1 MPKISIIVPVYN
13 VKKYLSKCLD
23 SLINQTLKDIEIICV
38 NDGSTDNSLDIL
50 NEYAKKDERI
60 VVINKENSGPGASRN
75 LGIEKA
81 RGGYILF
88 VDADDWIEKRTCEIC
103 YKRVKK
109 YQVDM
114 LSFCVNKVQGN
125 KISPI
130 YYYDIK
136 DEKIISWKD
145 ISDKVFKSP
154 FHSWHYFMKRDFLIK
169 NNIKYPEEIFWCE
182 DVPFVLSCWLK
193 VNDVCFIPD
202 RLYNYVQQQSS
213 ITKNN
218 THFFDLFK
226 LIPILK
232 KIQPSQNNFLFNEML
247 SSWIVEHFCWIYT
260 NKRNKNT
267 LENIKQFSQENDCMT
282 EYQCLLNKIKTLDRN
297 FLNIK
302 LFGKISILSIKKKK
316 NKVRIRFLGFPLFSI
331 KSKPNPLKN

>member
-81 RGGYILF
+81 TGEYIQF
-88 VDADDWIEKRTCEIC
+88 VDSDDWIEKETCEIC
-103 YKRVKK
+103 YKKAK
-109 YQVDM
+109 EHDVDM
-114 LSFCVNKVQGN
+114 ISFNAN
-125 KISPI
+125 KICNKKTFPI
-130 YYYDIK
+130 YYYNTKTERIIDF
-136 DEKIISWKD
+136 EKVLPII
-145 ISDKVFKSP
+145 FKSP
-154 FHSWHYFMKRDFLIK
+154 FHSCHYLIKTNFLI
-169 NNIKYPEEIFWCE
+169 NNDIHYPENIFWGE
-182 DVPFVLSCWLK
+182 DIPFVLKCWTHTKK
-193 VNDVCFIPD
+193 VCLIPN
-202 RLYNYVQQQSS
+202 RLYNYIQRQNS
-213 ITKNN
+213 ITQNN

-226 LIPILK
+226 LIPLLK

-247 SSWIVEHFCWIYT
+247 SSWIGEHFCWIYI

-267 LENIKQFSQENDCMT
+267 LEKIKQFSQENGCLV
-282 EYQCLLNKIKTLDRN
+282 EYQYLLNQIKMIDRT
-297 FLNIK
+297 FLKVK
-302 LFGKISILSIKKKK
+302 LFGKIPILSIRRK
-316 NKVRIRFLGFPLFSI
+316 NNKTRIRFLGVRILII
-331 KSKPNPLKN
+331 KG